1 MDSQLIQGKAN
12 NNQRF
17 QGEGVNRMPRHK
29 SSLGKQFTDEVISP
43 VKKGH
48 MKLEYATE
56 GSQLNGLDSLNNIN

>member
-1 MDSQLIQGKAN
+1 
-12 NNQRF
+12 
-17 QGEGVNRMPRHK
+17 MPRHK

-48 MKLEYATE
+48 MKLDYATD